1 MSVDP
6 QPTPVVIAPSGPPTT
21 SPQPNQIVGNGRYT
35 LRWLLG
41 EGGKC
46 MVWQAQDERLNETVA
61 LKFLSPEAGADP
73 RMLHELRK
81 EALRARRLA
90 HQNIVQLYDMY
101 EAPDELP
108 FMIMEFVDG
117 GSLHTRRAQAKP
129 QILRWEEFLKPLTL
143 QLCHALEHAH
153 SESLVHRDLKPA
165 NVMVD
170 SRGRAKL
177 ADFGISAAVNDAY
190 TTILGLRDTRGTV
203 TFMSPQQM
211 DGEPPHPTDDVYALG
226 ATLYELLTSRAPFFT
241 GDIAHQVRQVPPQP
255 IQACQQELKIDNPI
269 PPNVS
274 ALIMACLRKNPAER
288 PPSAWEVAKHIDP
301 TIGDPLVTIRVEH
314 AAPMPTAPQGRANSP
329 TFSREF
335 YIVMAILVVLLG
347 MACAILY
354 YVTKVQP

>member
-1 MSVDP
+1 MP
-6 QPTPVVIAPSGPPTT
+6 LA
-21 SPQPNQIVGNGRYT
+21 PQPNQIVGGGRYT

-46 MVWQAQDERLNETVA
+46 MEWQAQDERLNETEA

-73 RMLHELRK
+73 RMLQELRK

-90 HQNIVQLYDMY
+90 HQNIVQLYDIY

-117 GSLHTRRAQAKP
+117 GSLHTLRAQSEN
-129 QILRWEEFLKPLTL
+129 QFLCWDDYLRPITL

-153 SESLVHRDLKPA
+153 SEGSVHRDLKPA

-177 ADFGISAAVNDAY
+177 TDFGISATVNDVY
-190 TTILGLRDTRGTV
+190 TRVLGLRDTRGTV

-211 DGEPPHPTDDVYALG
+211 DGEPAHPTDDVYALG

-241 GDIAHQVRQVPPQP
+241 GDIGHQVKQVPPQP
-255 IQACQQELKIDNPI
+255 IQACQQELKIHNPT
-269 PPNVS
+269 PPNVA

-288 PPSAWEVAKHIDP
+288 PQSAWEVAKHIDP
-301 TIGDPLVTIRVEH
+301 SIADPLVTIRVERIPIGG
-314 AAPMPTAPQGRANSP
+314 ASGQGA
-329 TFSREF
+329 TKKKEFSWEF
-335 YIVMAILVVLLG
+335 YVVMTVLLVLLIVTLV
-347 MACAILY
+347 ILY
-354 YVTKVQP
+354 YVSKFKP

>member
-1 MSVDP
+1 MSLDS
-6 QPTPVVIAPSGPPTT
+6 QPTPVARPAGNVPQA
-21 SPQPNQIVGNGRYT
+21 PQPNQIVGGGRYT

-73 RMLHELRK
+73 RMLQELRK

-90 HQNIVQLYDMY
+90 HQNIVQLYDIY

-117 GSLHTRRAQAKP
+117 GSLHTLRVQSET
-129 QILRWEEFLKPLTL
+129 QFLRWDDCLKPITL

-153 SESLVHRDLKPA
+153 TEGSVHRDLKPA
-165 NVMVD
+165 NVMID

-177 ADFGISAAVNDAY
+177 TDFGISATVNDVY
-190 TTILGLRDTRGTV
+190 TQVLGLRDTRGTV

-211 DGEPPHPTDDVYALG
+211 DGEPANPTDDVYALG
-226 ATLYELLTSRAPFFT
+226 ATLYELLASRAPFFT
-241 GDIAHQVRQVPPQP
+241 GDIGHQVKQVPPQP
-255 IQACQQELKIDNPI
+255 IQACQQELKVDNPI
-269 PPNVS
+269 PPNVA

-288 PPSAWEVAKHIDP
+288 PQSAWEVAKYIDP
-301 TIGDPLVTIRVEH
+301 SIGDPLIPIRIERTPVEVVSGQE
-314 AAPMPTAPQGRANSP
+314 AGKKNGLSW
-329 TFSREF
+329 EF
-335 YIVMAILVVLLG
+335 YVVMAVLL
-347 MACAILY
+347 MLLIVTLVILY
-354 YVTKVQP
+354 YVAKPIKP

>member
-1 MSVDP
+1 MNDDP
-6 QPTPVVIAPSGPPTT
+6 QPTPTAANQPGLAP
-21 SPQPNQIVGNGRYT
+21 PQPSQIVGGGRYT

-41 EGGKC
+41 EGSQC
-46 MVWQAQDERLNETVA
+46 TVWQAQDERLNETVA
-61 LKFLSPEAGADP
+61 LKFLSPEAGTDA
-73 RMLHELRK
+73 RMLQELRK

-90 HQNIVQLYDMY
+90 HQNIVQLYDLH

-117 GSLHTRRAQAKP
+117 GSLHTLRVQSET
-129 QILRWEEFLKPLTL
+129 QHLRWEDFIKPITL

-153 SESLVHRDLKPA
+153 SEGFVHRDLKPA

-177 ADFGISAAVNDAY
+177 TDFGISAAINDVY
-190 TTILGLRDTRGTV
+190 TQVLGLRDTRGTV

-211 DGEPPHPTDDVYALG
+211 DGDPPNPTDDIYALG

-269 PPNVS
+269 PPNVA

-288 PPSAWEVAKHIDP
+288 PQTAWEVARHIDP
-301 TIGDPLVTIRVEH
+301 SIGDPLITLRIEPAPNE
-314 AAPMPTAPQGRANSP
+314 AAG
-329 TFSREF
+329 SRSAVKKGLSWEF
-335 YIVMAILVVLLG
+335 YIVMVILLVLLI
-347 MACAILY
+347 MACATLY
-354 YVTKVQP
+354 YVSKTQP

>member
-1 MSVDP
+1 MSADP
-6 QPTPVVIAPSGPPTT
+6 QPTPVVIHSTGNVPQAPQS
-21 SPQPNQIVGNGRYT
+21 NQIVGGGRYV

-73 RMLHELRK
+73 RMLQELRK

-90 HQNIVQLYDMY
+90 HQNIVQLYDIY

-117 GSLHTRRAQAKP
+117 GSLHTLRVQSETQFLCWDDYIKP
-129 QILRWEEFLKPLTL
+129 ITL

-153 SESLVHRDLKPA
+153 SEGSIHRDLKPA

-177 ADFGISAAVNDAY
+177 TDFGISATVNDIY
-190 TTILGLRDTRGTV
+190 TRVLGMRDTRGTV

-211 DGEPPHPTDDVYALG
+211 DGEPAHPTDDIYALG
-226 ATLYELLTSRAPFFT
+226 ATLYELLASRAPFFN
-241 GDIAHQVRQVPPQP
+241 GDIGHQVRQVPPQP
-255 IQACQQELKIDNPI
+255 IQACQKELKIENPV
-269 PPNVS
+269 PPNVA

-288 PPSAWEVAKHIDP
+288 PQSAWEVAKYIDP
-301 TIGDPLVTIRVEH
+301 SIGDPLVTIRVER
-314 AAPMPTAPQGRANSP
+314 APVEGSSAQLPAERKGYSW
-329 TFSREF
+329 EF
-335 YIVMAILVVLLG
+335 YVVMAVLLVLLVL
-347 MACAILY
+347 ACVILY
-354 YVTKVQP
+354 YVSKFKA